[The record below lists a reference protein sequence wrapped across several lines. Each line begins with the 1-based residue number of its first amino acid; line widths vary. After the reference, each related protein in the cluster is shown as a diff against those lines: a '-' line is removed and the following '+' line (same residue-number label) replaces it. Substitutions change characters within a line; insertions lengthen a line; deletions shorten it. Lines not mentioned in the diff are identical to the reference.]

1 MQFNR
6 IRIRPVR
13 LIGGLAAVL
22 CVLALPALAQT
33 TNPGAMADQY
43 AASARKNAEL
53 TRHYTWQMRIALTVK
68 GDPKPASLYQMRFDA
83 EGKLQ
88 KTLLSAPPEQKKAHG
103 LRGRIKENK
112 IEDFKEWADTLG
124 DLVKDYLAP
133 TPGTM
138 MDFYAKAAYSQSPDG
153 TVQVSAGGFIQPK
166 DRVTFWL
173 DPATKSTRRFT
184 FQTLLDEDAV
194 NGQVDFGQVAD
205 GPQYAARV
213 TVNVP
218 EKEVSATIENLNYQR
233 Q

>member
-1 MQFNR
+1 MIRLRAALR
-6 IRIRPVR
+6 I
-13 LIGGLAAVL
+13 GALAAIL
-22 CVLALPALAQT
+22 CAMALSAPAQG

-53 TRHYTWQMRIALTVK
+53 TRHYTWQMRIALTLK

-83 EGKLQ
+83 DGKLQ
-88 KTLLSAPPEQKKAHG
+88 KTLLSAPPEEKKARG
-103 LRGRIKENK
+103 IRGRIKENK

-124 DLVKDYLAP
+124 DLVKDYMAP
-133 TPGTM
+133 SPGTM

-166 DRVTFWL
+166 DKVTFWL
-173 DPATKSTRRFT
+173 DPATKSTRRFAFET
-184 FQTLLDEDAV
+184 VLDEDAV
-194 NGQVDFGQVAD
+194 SGQVEFGQVQD

-218 EKEVSATIENLNYQR
+218 GKDVSATVENFNYQR